1 MRAYLQAAG
10 LALLLAVLVRGV
22 AVEGFRIPSASMLP
36 TLQLGDYVLI
46 NKLRYGVRLPWRE
59 RWLVRYADPRPGDV
73 IVFANPHDQAADYVK
88 RVIAVAGDV
97 VEIRNKQVFV
107 NGVAHDVPSAYF
119 TQRAHVQSTGPR
131 DNFGP
136 ARVPPGQVF
145 VLGDNRDQSIDS
157 RHWGFVDVND
167 VEGKALLI
175 YWSVD
180 GDDGSVRW
188 ERTGEAVR

>member
-1 MRAYLQAAG
+1 MRPYLTTSA
-10 LALLLAVLVRGV
+10 LALVLAVLVRGV

-36 TLQLGDYVLI
+36 TLQLGDYVLV
-46 NKLRYGVRLPWRE
+46 NKLSYGLRVPWLD
-59 RWLVRYADPRPGDV
+59 RWVVRYADPRPGDV
-73 IVFANPHDQAADYVK
+73 IVFASPRDQAADYVK
-88 RVIAVAGDV
+88 RVIAVGGDL
-97 VEIRNKQVFV
+97 VEIRNKQVFI
-107 NGVAHDVPSAYF
+107 NGAPHDAASAYF

-157 RHWGFVDVND
+157 RHWGFVDLND
-167 VEGKALLI
+167 VQGKALFV

-180 GDDGSVRW
+180 ADDGSLRW

>member
-1 MRAYLQAAG
+1 MRPYLTTAA
-10 LALLLAVLVRGV
+10 LALVLAVLVRGV

-46 NKLRYGVRLPWRE
+46 NKLSYGLRVPWLD
-59 RWLVRYADPRPGDV
+59 RWVARYADPRPGDV
-73 IVFANPHDQAADYVK
+73 IVFTSSRESADYDK
-88 RVIAVAGDV
+88 RVIAIAGDL
-97 VEIRNKQVFV
+97 VEIRNKQVFI
-107 NGVAHDVPSAYF
+107 NGAPRDTGSAYF

-157 RHWGFVDVND
+157 RHWGFVDLND
-167 VEGKALLI
+167 VQGKALFV

-180 GDDGSVRW
+180 ADDGSVRW

>member
-1 MRAYLQAAG
+1 VRAYGKAIG
-10 LALLLAVLVRGV
+10 LALLLAVFVRGV
-22 AVEGFRIPSASMLP
+22 GLEAFKIPSASMLP

-46 NKLRYGVRLPWRE
+46 DRLRYGLRLPGLD
-59 RWLVRYADPRPGDV
+59 RWLVRYSDPKPGDV
-73 IVFANPHDQAADYVK
+73 IVFANPRDLSADYVK
-88 RVIAVAGDV
+88 RVIAVAGEV

-107 NGVAHDVPSAYF
+107 DGVARDVPSAYF
-119 TQRAHVQSTGPR
+119 TQRAHVQLTGPR

-157 RHWGFVDVND
+157 RYWGFVDVND
-167 VEGKALLI
+167 VEGKALLV

-188 ERTGEAVR
+188 ERTGRMVR